1 MSIGL
6 HRILILGFALPT
18 GCGIDLGNR
27 HDDLS
32 EEEIEGRSKAAHKEC
47 GDSLKEIAKLV
58 NKYSTN
64 YNIKFKPTGF
74 LPDET
79 PSQAKR
85 KWGDGGA
92 FDTIGWKPKG
102 RIQGSYKLEATGSS
116 SFRATCITDV
126 DEDGSY
132 ATWTVTES
140 SDPAR
145 TSGEGVR

>member
-6 HRILILGFALPT
+6 SRLLILLSI
-18 GCGIDLGNR
+18 GCGIDLGDR
-27 HDDLS
+27 TEGLS

-47 GDSLKEIAKLV
+47 GDNLKTIGSLATKRSK
-58 NKYSTN
+58 N
-64 YNIKFKPTGF
+64 YNLGFSSTGF
-74 LPDET
+74 LPDES
-79 PSQAKR
+79 PSKAKR

-102 RIQGSYKLEATGSS
+102 QLQGSYKLEATGSS

-132 ATWTVTES
+132 ATWTVTGGSAPSQTTGDE
-140 SDPAR
+140 
-145 TSGEGVR
+145 VR